1 MRRSR
6 TANLRFG
13 KDDSEMSIKS
23 GRTVLLMAAGSL
35 VLSSGLA
42 FAQSVITRGVDDE
55 NMPDLPAPGFV
66 VDSNVQLST
75 PSAPTA
81 PGVET
86 QTATRITG
94 PSDLVGPT
102 PALDNE
108 AVPDVDPGAVTQRQ
122 VGAGAVLAKP
132 PSSWDL
138 SGYRGATI
146 RSETGEVV
154 GTVDTL
160 AYNFINRLYLVVTL
174 PDAGRKTV
182 PLGSVGYDP
191 TTGDLLVDAATARS
205 IRQSIDYDEV
215 ANAYTEISSDQ
226 EYMDLIAMYG
236 DPF

>member
-1 MRRSR
+1 MLI
-6 TANLRFG
+6 T
-13 KDDSEMSIKS
+13 S
-23 GRTVLLMAAGSL
+23 GRNAMLGAASML
-35 VLSSGLA
+35 VLSTGLA
-42 FAQSVITRGVDDE
+42 FGQSVINRGVNDE
-55 NMPDLPAPGFV
+55 SMPDLPAPGFV
-66 VDSNVQLST
+66 VDSNIQLST
-75 PSAPTA
+75 PGGPTA

-86 QTATRITG
+86 QTATRTTG

-108 AVPDVDPGAVTQRQ
+108 AVPDLDPGAVSQRQ
-122 VGAGAVLAKP
+122 IGAGVVLAQP

-138 SGYRGATI
+138 SRYRGATI
-146 RSETGEVV
+146 RSQTGEVV

-191 TTGDLLVDAATARS
+191 TTGELLVDAATARS
-205 IRQSIDYDEV
+205 IRQTIDYDEV
-215 ANAYTEISSDQ
+215 ANAYTEISTDQ

-236 DPF
+236 DPL